1 MRRVISLWLPNFQTD
16 RLRRCNVAAPPAD
29 TPFVVSAHDGHRRV
43 IAAAD
48 VPARALGLRPG
59 LSLAQAQARIP
70 GLAVREAEPEADAGT
85 LGRLTA
91 WCLRYAPLTA
101 PDPPDGVWI
110 DATGAA
116 HLAGGEAALLAD
128 LVARVEQAGFA
139 TRAAIAD
146 TPGAA
151 WAMARYGAA
160 RYGVGDETTL
170 RLPWREGG
178 GGRGSGTPTPS
189 PKGKGEKS
197 PYFII
202 VPPGSTASVLASLPI
217 RALRLSDDIV
227 ATLHRLGLT
236 RIGQL
241 IAAPRA
247 PLARRFGASLLR
259 RLDQALGAVFEP
271 IVPLDPPELIS
282 RRLVFVE
289 PIFTAEAFSAV
300 IARLARSVCRRLE
313 RAGLGAR
320 QLDLLFERVDGSVQA
335 IRVGT
340 ARPARD
346 PAHLARLLDERLET
360 IDPGLGV
367 EAMRL
372 TLPLVEPFAQG
383 QVATLLDADTAAS
396 DLSVLL
402 DRLTNRLGADRVYRV
417 APVESDVPER
427 AVRRIPPVTP
437 AMRRTWPAEFPRP
450 VRLLSPPQPVRALAP
465 LPDHPPAAFT
475 WRGKRFRVRRADGP
489 ERIHGEWWRRDAET
503 LAVRDYFQVEDE
515 DGRRFWLFRRG
526 DGVDAETGDLS
537 WFLHGIF

>member
-1 MRRVISLWLPNFQTD
+1 LVT
-16 RLRRCNVAAPPAD
+16 
-29 TPFVVSAHDGHRRV
+29 SAHDGHRRV

-48 VPARALGLRPG
+48 AAARALGLRPG
-59 LSLAQAQARIP
+59 LPLAQASARIP
-70 GLAVREAEPEADAGT
+70 GLAVMEAEPDADAAA
-85 LGRLTA
+85 LGRLAA

-116 HLAGGEAALLAD
+116 HLVGGEAALLAD
-128 LVARVEQAGFA
+128 LVERLQRAGFA
-139 TRAAIAD
+139 ARAAIAD

-151 WAMARYGAA
+151 HAVARYGEKV
-160 RYGVGDETTL
+160 RKI
-170 RLPWREGG
+170 LPLPLREGENIPHITH
-178 GGRGSGTPTPS
+178 TPRIAHTPHTT
-189 PKGKGEKS
+189 
-197 PYFII
+197 I
-202 VPPGSTASVLASLPI
+202 VPPGTTAPTLAPLPI
-217 RALRLSDDIV
+217 RALRLPDDTV

-236 RIGQL
+236 QIGQL
-241 IAAPRA
+241 MAAPRA
-247 PLARRFGASLLR
+247 PLTRRFGTALLR
-259 RLDQALGAVFEP
+259 RLDQALGQVFEP

-282 RRLVFVE
+282 RRLPFVE
-289 PIFTAEAFSAV
+289 PLFAAEAFATV
-300 IARLARSVCRRLE
+300 IARLTRSVCRRLE
-313 RAGLGAR
+313 HAGLGAR
-320 QLDLLFERVDGSVQA
+320 RLDLLFERIDGSVQA

-360 IDPGLGV
+360 VDPGPGV

-372 TLPLVEPFAQG
+372 TLPLVEPFAQTQTTMAQTTMTQTAMPHAG
-383 QVATLLDADTAAS
+383 MTQTAITQAGTRTAMLLQDEAPP

-402 DRLTNRLGADRVYRV
+402 DRLVNRLGAERVYRV

-427 AVRRIPPVTP
+427 SVRRIPPLAPPT
-437 AMRRTWPAEFPRP
+437 RRTWQADLPRP
-450 VRLLSPPQPVRALAP
+450 MRLLSPPQPVRALAP
-465 LPDHPPAAFT
+465 LPDHPPVAFT
-475 WRGKRFRVRRADGP
+475 WRRKRFRVRRADGP

-503 LAVRDYFQVEDE
+503 LAMRDYFQVEDE

>member
-1 MRRVISLWLPNFQTD
+1 VT
-16 RLRRCNVAAPPAD
+16 
-29 TPFVVSAHDGHRRV
+29 SAHDGHRRV
-43 IAAAD
+43 IAAVDAA
-48 VPARALGLRPG
+48 ARALGLHPG
-59 LSLAQAQARIP
+59 LPLAQAQARIP
-70 GLAVREAEPEADAGT
+70 GLAIAEAEPQADSAA
-85 LGRLTA
+85 LSRLAA

-110 DATGAA
+110 DVTGAA

-128 LVARVEQAGFA
+128 LVDRLHRAGFA
-139 TRAAIAD
+139 ARAAIAD

-151 WAMARYGAA
+151 HAVARHGQKTKPLPLPLKE
-160 RYGVGDETTL
+160 GV
-170 RLPWREGG
+170 
-178 GGRGSGTPTPS
+178 GGRGQRQGRTKASRPETPPPTLP
-189 PKGKGEKS
+189 EENTTHTT
-197 PYFII
+197 II
-202 VPPGSTASVLASLPI
+202 PPGTTAAALTPLPI
-217 RALRLSDDIV
+217 RALRLPDDITK
-227 ATLHRLGLT
+227 TLHRLGLT

-241 IAAPRA
+241 MAAPRA
-247 PLARRFGASLLR
+247 PLTRRFGTTPLR
-259 RLDQALGAVFEP
+259 RLDQALGKVFEP

-282 RRLVFVE
+282 RRLPFAE
-289 PIFTAEAFSAV
+289 PLLTAEALSAA

-320 QLDLLFERVDGSVQA
+320 RLDLLFERVDGSVQA

-360 IDPGLGV
+360 VDPGAGV

-372 TLPLVEPFAQG
+372 TLPLVEPFAHTQT
-383 QVATLLDADTAAS
+383 ATLLDDEAAP
-396 DLSVLL
+396 DLSILL
-402 DRLTNRLGADRVYRV
+402 DRLANRLGAASIYRI

-427 AVRRIPPVTP
+427 AVRRIPPLAPPT
-437 AMRRTWPAEFPRP
+437 RRTWQPDLPRP
-450 VRLLSPPQPVRALAP
+450 ARLLSPPQPVRALAP
-465 LPDHPPAAFT
+465 LPDHPPVAFT
-475 WRGKRFRVRRADGP
+475 WRRKRFRVRRADGP

-526 DGVDAETGDLS
+526 DGVNAETGDLS

>member
-1 MRRVISLWLPNFQTD
+1 MTST
-16 RLRRCNVAAPPAD
+16 
-29 TPFVVSAHDGHRRV
+29 HDGHRRV
-43 IAAAD
+43 IAAVDAA
-48 VPARALGLRPG
+48 ARALGLHPG
-59 LSLAQAQARIP
+59 LPLAQAMARIP
-70 GLAVREAEPEADAGT
+70 GLAVAEAEPEADAAA
-85 LGRLTA
+85 LDRLA
-91 WCLRYAPLTA
+91 VWCLRYAPLTA

-128 LVARVEQAGFA
+128 LVERLQQAGFA
-139 TRAAIAD
+139 ARAAIAD

-151 WAMARYGAA
+151 HAVVRHS
-160 RYGVGDETTL
+160 TKTL
-170 RLPWREGG
+170 PLPLREGV
-178 GGRGSGTPTPS
+178 GGRGCRQGHTEGPCPETPP
-189 PKGKGEKS
+189 PNPLPRGEGEN
-197 PYFII
+197 IARITHIAI
-202 VPPGSTASVLASLPI
+202 VPPGTTPSALAPLPI
-217 RALRLSDDIV
+217 RALRLPDDTL

-241 IAAPRA
+241 MAAPRA
-247 PLARRFGASLLR
+247 PLTRRFGATLLR
-259 RLDQALGAVFEP
+259 RLDQALGKVFEP

-282 RRLVFVE
+282 RRLPFPE
-289 PIFTAEAFSAV
+289 PLLTAEAFSAV

-320 QLDLLFERVDGSVQA
+320 RLDLLFERVDGSVQA

-360 IDPGLGV
+360 VNPGPGV

-372 TLPLVEPFAQG
+372 TLPLVEPFAHTQT
-383 QVATLLDADTAAS
+383 ATLLDDEAAP

-402 DRLTNRLGADRVYRV
+402 DRLVNRLGAAFVYRV

-427 AVRRIPPVTP
+427 SVRRIPPLTP
-437 AMRRTWPAEFPRP
+437 PTRRTWQADLPRP
-450 VRLLSPPQPVRALAP
+450 ARLLSPPQPVRALAP

-475 WRGKRFRVRRADGP
+475 WRRKRFRVRRADGP

>member
-1 MRRVISLWLPNFQTD
+1 VT
-16 RLRRCNVAAPPAD
+16 
-29 TPFVVSAHDGHRRV
+29 SAHDGHRRV

-48 VPARALGLRPG
+48 AAARALGLCPG
-59 LSLAQAQARIP
+59 LPLAQAQARIP
-70 GLAVREAEPEADAGT
+70 GLAVTEAEPDADAAA
-85 LGRLTA
+85 LGRLAA

-101 PDPPDGVWI
+101 PDPPDGMWI
-110 DATGAA
+110 DVTGAA

-128 LVARVEQAGFA
+128 LVDRLQRAGFA
-139 TRAAIAD
+139 ARAAIAD

-151 WAMARYGAA
+151 HAIARH
-160 RYGVGDETTL
+160 
-170 RLPWREGG
+170 GG
-178 GGRGSGTPTPS
+178 TEIT
-189 PKGKGEKS
+189 
-197 PYFII
+197 I
-202 VPPGSTASVLASLPI
+202 VPPGGTAAALAVLPI
-217 RALRLSDDIV
+217 RALRLTDEVV

-241 IAAPRA
+241 MTAPRA

-259 RLDQALGAVFEP
+259 RLDQALGQVFEP

-282 RRLVFVE
+282 RRLPFVE
-289 PIFTAEAFSAV
+289 PLSTAEAFSAV

-320 QLDLLFERVDGSVQA
+320 RLDLLFERVDGSVQA

-360 IDPGLGV
+360 VDPGPGV

-372 TLPLVEPFAQG
+372 TLPLVEKFVQAQT
-383 QVATLLDADTAAS
+383 ATLLEDDTPP
-396 DLSVLL
+396 DLAVLL
-402 DRLTNRLGADRVYRV
+402 DRLTNRLGAELVYRV

-427 AVRRIPPVTP
+427 SVRRVSPLAPPT
-437 AMRRTWPAEFPRP
+437 RRTWQADLPRP
-450 VRLLSPPQPVRALAP
+450 ARLLSPPQPVRALAP
-465 LPDHPPAAFT
+465 LPDHPPVAFT
-475 WRGKRFRVRRADGP
+475 WRRKRFRVRRADGP
-489 ERIHGEWWRRDAET
+489 ERIHGEWWRRDAEM
-503 LAVRDYFQVEDE
+503 LATRDYFQVEDE

-526 DGVDAETGDLS
+526 DGVDAATGDLS

>member
-1 MRRVISLWLPNFQTD
+1 VT
-16 RLRRCNVAAPPAD
+16 
-29 TPFVVSAHDGHRRV
+29 SAHDGHRRV

-48 VPARALGLRPG
+48 AA
-59 LSLAQAQARIP
+59 AQAQARIP
-70 GLAVREAEPEADAGT
+70 GLAVTEAEPKADTAT
-85 LGRLTA
+85 LGRLAT

-116 HLAGGEAALLAD
+116 HLAGGEAAMLAD
-128 LVARVEQAGFA
+128 LVDRLHQVGFA
-139 TRAAIAD
+139 ARAAIAD

-151 WAMARYGAA
+151 HAMARHGE
-160 RYGVGDETTL
+160 GVKKI
-170 RLPWREGG
+170 LP
-178 GGRGSGTPTPS
+178 
-189 PKGKGEKS
+189 
-197 PYFII
+197 I
-202 VPPGSTASVLASLPI
+202 VPPGATAPTLAPLPI
-217 RALRLSDDIV
+217 RALRLPDETV
-227 ATLHRLGLT
+227 TTLHRLGLT

-241 IAAPRA
+241 MAAPRA
-247 PLARRFGASLLR
+247 PLARRFGATLLR
-259 RLDQALGAVFEP
+259 RLDQALGQVFEP
-271 IVPLDPPELIS
+271 IVPIDPPKLIS
-282 RRLVFVE
+282 RRLPFPE
-289 PIFTAEAFSAV
+289 PLVTAEALSAA

-313 RAGLGAR
+313 RGGLGAR
-320 QLDLLFERVDGSVQA
+320 RLDLLLERVDGGVQA

-340 ARPARD
+340 AQPAHD
-346 PAHLARLLDERLET
+346 PAHLARLLDEQLET
-360 IDPGLGV
+360 VDPGQGI

-372 TLPLVEPFAQG
+372 TLPLVEPFTQTETA
-383 QVATLLDADTAAS
+383 ALLDDEAPP

-402 DRLTNRLGADRVYRV
+402 DRLANRLGAELVYRV

-427 AVRRIPPVTP
+427 SVRRIPPLAPPT
-437 AMRRTWPAEFPRP
+437 RRTWPADLPRP

-465 LPDHPPAAFT
+465 LPDHPPVAFT
-475 WRGKRFRVRRADGP
+475 WRRKRFRVRRADGP

>member
-1 MRRVISLWLPNFQTD
+1 MT
-16 RLRRCNVAAPPAD
+16 
-29 TPFVVSAHDGHRRV
+29 SAHDGRRRV
-43 IAAAD
+43 IAAVDAA
-48 VPARALGLRPG
+48 ARALGLYPG
-59 LSLAQAQARIP
+59 LPLAQAQARIP
-70 GLAVREAEPEADAGT
+70 GLAIAEAEPQADAAA
-85 LGRLTA
+85 LSRLAA

-128 LVARVEQAGFA
+128 LVDRLHRAGFTA
-139 TRAAIAD
+139 RAAIAD

-151 WAMARYGAA
+151 HAVARHGEKI
-160 RYGVGDETTL
+160 RKI
-170 RLPWREGG
+170 LPLPLREGV
-178 GGRGSGTPTPS
+178 GGRGQRQGRTKASRHETPPPILDPLRGPS
-189 PKGKGEKS
+189 PQEKAETHTHTA
-197 PYFII
+197 I
-202 VPPGSTASVLASLPI
+202 VPPGTTATALTPLPI
-217 RALRLSDDIV
+217 RALRLLDDTV
-227 ATLHRLGLT
+227 TTLHRLGLT

-241 IAAPRA
+241 MAAPRA
-247 PLARRFGASLLR
+247 PLTRRFGTTPLR
-259 RLDQALGAVFEP
+259 RLDQALGKIFEP

-282 RRLVFVE
+282 RRLPFAE
-289 PIFTAEAFSAV
+289 PLLTPEALSAA

-320 QLDLLFERVDGSVQA
+320 RLDLLFERVDGSVQA

-360 IDPGLGV
+360 VDPGAGI

-372 TLPLVEPFAQG
+372 TLPLVEPFAHTQT
-383 QVATLLDADTAAS
+383 ATLLDDEAAP
-396 DLSVLL
+396 DLAVLL
-402 DRLTNRLGADRVYRV
+402 DRLANRLGAASVYRV

-427 AVRRIPPVTP
+427 AVRRIPPLAPPT
-437 AMRRTWPAEFPRP
+437 RRTWQADLPRP
-450 VRLLSPPQPVRALAP
+450 ARLLSPPQPVRALAP
-465 LPDHPPAAFT
+465 LPDHPPVAFT
-475 WRGKRFRVRRADGP
+475 WRRKRFRVRRADGP

>member
-1 MRRVISLWLPNFQTD
+1 MRRVISLWLPSFSTD
-16 RLRRCNVAAPPAD
+16 RLRRCQAVGQSAGAPPAD
-29 TPFVVSAHDGHRRV
+29 SQPVGTPFVTSTHDGHRRV
-43 IAAAD
+43 IAAVDAA
-48 VPARALGLRPG
+48 ARALGLHPG
-59 LSLAQAQARIP
+59 LPLAQAQARIL
-70 GLAVREAEPEADAGT
+70 GLAIAEAEPEADVVA
-85 LGRLTA
+85 LDRLAA

-110 DATGAA
+110 DATGAT
-116 HLAGGEAALLAD
+116 HLAGGEAALLTD
-128 LVARVEQAGFA
+128 LVERLQRPGFA
-139 TRAAIAD
+139 ARAAIAD

-151 WAMARYGAA
+151 HAVARYGGAA
-160 RYGVGDETTL
+160 
-170 RLPWREGG
+170 
-178 GGRGSGTPTPS
+178 
-189 PKGKGEKS
+189 
-197 PYFII
+197 IAI
-202 VPPGSTASVLASLPI
+202 VPPGGVAPALTTLPI
-217 RALRLSDDIV
+217 RALRLPDDTV

-241 IAAPRA
+241 MAAPRA
-247 PLARRFGASLLR
+247 PLTRRFGATLLR
-259 RLDQALGAVFEP
+259 RLDQALGKVFEP

-282 RRLVFVE
+282 RRLPFAE
-289 PIFTAEAFSAV
+289 PLLTAEALSAA

-320 QLDLLFERVDGSVQA
+320 RLDLLFERVDGSVQA
-335 IRVGT
+335 VRVGT

-360 IDPGLGV
+360 VNPGPGI
-367 EAMRL
+367 EAIRL
-372 TLPLVEPFAQG
+372 TLPLVEPFAHTQTSMSQERG
-383 QVATLLDADTAAS
+383 LLDGEAAP

-402 DRLTNRLGADRVYRV
+402 DRLANRLGAAFVYRV

-427 AVRRIPPVTP
+427 SVRRIPPLAPPT
-437 AMRRTWPAEFPRP
+437 RRTWQADLPRP
-450 VRLLSPPQPVRALAP
+450 ARLLSPPQPVRALAP
-465 LPDHPPAAFT
+465 LPDHPPVAFT
-475 WRGKRFRVRRADGP
+475 WRRKRFRVRRADGP